1 MRKNNLLIKIATGFA
16 CYCMDSIG
24 AVIVLILARNSGDK
38 VTAFHGAQAMLFYL
52 FSSFAQ
58 MFLRTMHLSNF
69 FTYQIFNLMQIA
81 FVVFGVYNLLNN
93 KVFKVPF
100 IGDIAV
106 NWV

>member
-1 MRKNNLLIKIATGFA
+1 
-16 CYCMDSIG
+16 
-24 AVIVLILARNSGDK
+24 
-38 VTAFHGAQAMLFYL
+38 
-52 FSSFAQ
+52 